1 MVQGKGRENL
11 IKKGNYEI
19 TQSGRYALEV
29 NNKGVSKGRAVK
41 ALAEE
46 YKIKREE
53 IICIGDN
60 ENDLSMITYAGLG
73 VAMGNAI
80 DSLKEKADYITESND
95 KNGVAKVIYEFVLK
109 ND

>member
-1 MVQGKGRENL
+1 M
-11 IKKGNYEI
+11 
-19 TQSGRYALEV
+19 
-29 NNKGVSKGRAVK
+29 
-41 ALAEE
+41 
-46 YKIKREE
+46 IKREE

-60 ENDLSMITYAGLG
+60 ENDLSMINYAGLG

-80 DSLKEKADYITESND
+80 DSLKKKADYITESND

>member
-1 MVQGKGRENL
+1 M
-11 IKKGNYEI
+11 
-19 TQSGRYALEV
+19 
-29 NNKGVSKGRAVK
+29 K

-46 YKIKREE
+46 YNIKREE
-53 IICIGDN
+53 VICIGDN
-60 ENDLSMITYAGLG
+60 ENDLSMINYAGLG